1 MLLSQEEQDEI
12 QEAVENKTPADF
24 GLEGYLWTLSRTRR
38 YIKKRFRKEISE
50 RSVSDYMRRWGMTC
64 QRPVKRARKQNPSR
78 I

>member
-1 MLLSQEEQDEI
+1 MQETM
-12 QEAVENKTPADF
+12 VSKTPADC
-24 GLEGYLWTLSRTRR
+24 GLEGYLWTLSRTRQ
-38 YIKKRFRKEISE
+38 YIKKQFQKEISD